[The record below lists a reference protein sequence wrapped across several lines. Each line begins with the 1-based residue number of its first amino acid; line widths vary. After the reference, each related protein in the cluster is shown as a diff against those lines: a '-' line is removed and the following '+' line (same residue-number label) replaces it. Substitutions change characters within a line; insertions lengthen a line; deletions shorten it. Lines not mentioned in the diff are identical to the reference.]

1 VEASKAS
8 SGNLAVNFEK
18 VDLHEL
24 VLQAQEN
31 IRIKWKNQD
40 LIYESVLKIII
51 FLSGPME
58 GICGG

>member
-8 SGNLAVNFEK
+8 SGNLAVNLKKWIFMSWCCK
-18 VDLHEL
+18 HR
-24 VLQAQEN
+24 EN